1 MSGRRVRRIGPV
13 FVGRG
18 RIVFETASRSD
29 RLTLDPAPIAWTVSG
44 HRVYADGRLYAVALD
59 PYAVALE
66 LAYGT
71 ADTIDGE
78 EVYQ

>member
-13 FVGRG
+13 YIGRG
-18 RIVFETASRSD
+18 RIVFETEQRSN
-29 RLTLDPAPIAWTVSG
+29 RLALDSAPIAWTVSG
-44 HRVYADGRLYAVALD
+44 HRIYADGRLYAIARD